1 MRFVNIM
8 GWLLEISAEFFP
20 LYSTLNEQFSFC
32 CCSKTQASLSHTL
45 SMIPEMLMVCSKEGL
60 VAGSGYFSSV
70 LSYFVFIEKT
80 CIPNAVEICRHIGMA
95 SHRSFGFGDVCA
107 KIEMENTKI
116 VKKKIRIK
124 EKYIKKR
131 SLKRA
136 TLNLLLVVLK
146 RMVIGILW
154 RQKLL

>member
-1 MRFVNIM
+1 
-8 GWLLEISAEFFP
+8 
-20 LYSTLNEQFSFC
+20 
-32 CCSKTQASLSHTL
+32 
-45 SMIPEMLMVCSKEGL
+45 
-60 VAGSGYFSSV
+60 
-70 LSYFVFIEKT
+70 
-80 CIPNAVEICRHIGMA
+80 MA

-116 VKKKIRIK
+116 VKKRIRIK